1 MPVVNV
7 HQAKSQLPYL
17 LAQAEAGEEIVIAS
31 NGRPVARLVPLNR
44 RGKPRFGSWKDRI
57 SLDDC
62 FFDPLPE
69 NELSAWESSGISL
82 SSIKAV

>member
-17 LAQAEAGEEIVIAS
+17 FAQAEAGEETVIAS
-31 NGRPVARLVPLNR
+31 NGRPMARLVPLNR

-57 SLDDC
+57 SLEDC